1 MRKLAVLVLL
11 MLTAGS
17 IWNGRCPSRKIA
29 WVSNMTA
36 VRASLTLRWPDQA
49 VTQDRLSNW

>member
-1 MRKLAVLVLL
+1 MRKLTVLVVL

-29 WVSNMTA
+29 WASNMTA
-36 VRASLTLRWPDQA
+36 VRASLTLRWPAQA
-49 VTQDRLSNW
+49 VTQDHLSNW